1 MTITFRAVNWGF
13 IQKCLK
19 LKTFMGFSFIDPSAM
34 SLDKVLEND
43 FDRRT
48 QHLH

>member
-1 MTITFRAVNWGF
+1 MTITFRVVNWGF
-13 IQKCLK
+13 VQTCLK
-19 LKTFMGFSFIDPSAM
+19 LKTLMGFSFIDPVAM

-48 QHLH
+48 